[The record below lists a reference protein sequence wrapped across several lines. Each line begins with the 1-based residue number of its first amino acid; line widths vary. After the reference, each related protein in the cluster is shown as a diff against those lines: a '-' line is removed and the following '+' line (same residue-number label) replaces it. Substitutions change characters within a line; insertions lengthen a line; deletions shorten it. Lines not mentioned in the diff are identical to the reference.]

1 MSAVVVEE
9 PRLLH
14 ALPGRLRVQL
24 PWWASQRPRQLE
36 ARLRQMPGV
45 RSVQANA
52 LTGNILISYDAK
64 LTGQQ
69 AILDALRAPG
79 LDTAET
85 DAASYRQKSQEQ
97 QAARPEPSPAAPHV
111 LHERNGHVRR
121 ARISMRGLDR
131 NPDLARQVV
140 ERLEHR
146 PGVHA
151 HASQLTGRV
160 LIEYTEHEADLDD
173 LISEITG
180 MELPDTPGE
189 DHPAHPL
196 DPAPLIQSASRV
208 LGAGLGLSV
217 LASRR
222 ALNIQEPVIPG
233 FTAVSAVIGI
243 LQGFPFVRNGLRRM
257 LGRNMADIALSAPG
271 IISLTLSG
279 NPVGLALTLADAT
292 RLLTEVMQRR
302 DAWKG
307 YSERIKHAPSDRPG
321 AAIRLE
327 AGEHTS
333 RAAKV
338 IEGTGVAIGPDGLPT
353 PAAPGEMLPVGAQVF
368 GGPVTVELQAGKAF
382 RARPRPVPVAK
393 SLYDRYTEVLGPLSL
408 GYAALTAITTRSF
421 SRTLAALLLVNPRA
435 ALTGLEGADLSAS
448 ARVLRAGIIEV
459 GTRPGRTI
467 RRPDL
472 LLIDGPRVITDKLE
486 VLSVLPLSEGQET
499 GELLNYASGI
509 AAAAGFPWGNVFPLA
524 GRAPASDGTF
534 DGRTASALLNGV
546 KYTLGPASDD
556 DALPTALR
564 LRHRGDYL
572 LILRNERA
580 AQPLGVIVLR
590 PHLAAGVQELVH
602 TCHQHGVEIELISSG
617 NPITAQN
624 LARRAELSL
633 VSSEDS
639 VEMIRAR
646 QTDGALVAFLSD
658 NAHAAAAFAACDLG
672 IALTDGRN
680 RFPAR
685 ADLLAP
691 DLGAVAAIIQ
701 AGAAREATVR
711 DSVGLSALANSVG
724 AFWGLQPQARL
735 ENSFYAVATAS
746 FGALGDGWL
755 RLRGGE
761 RPHPLTSRITDVRPE
776 LWGRRGVHSVLQ
788 ALNTTETGLTSAQAA
803 ARRQAPVPLAQS
815 RALLNEI
822 LAQLRSPLTAILA
835 AGAGLSLVLGAVADV
850 GIIGATIAANV
861 AIGAWQ
867 SHRAGQVASALERL
881 GTPTARVLRDG
892 ESYTIPATEL
902 VPGDVLLLA
911 PGDRVAADGRVISAQ
926 GLEVDE
932 SALTGESL
940 PVTKTVSEGPIAGH
954 IVLEGSDVT
963 SGNGRAVVFA
973 VGRQTLMGATAA
985 ALAVEET
992 KESPLGARLSRLLS
1006 QTLPL
1011 AAIGGGIVFVSGFA
1025 RTRQALPQL
1034 ALGATLALTA
1044 VPEGLPLLAS
1054 VGEAAVARRLSNR
1067 DAVVRRL
1074 SAVEALGRVDV
1085 ACTDKTGTLTEGKL
1099 ALRLVASLDEAGEVS
1114 DTLPESLRRVLITA
1128 GLASPHPDAEDA
1140 AAHPTD
1146 LAVTQAAELAGLS
1159 AEVRAPRQA
1168 ESPFDPARAFH
1179 AALTD
1184 GRLSVKGAPEALVP
1198 CCVTALHGDQAQPLD
1213 EEGRRNLLAMA
1224 QQLAGR
1230 GLRVLMVAEGA
1241 PDTPVE
1247 NPQDLTAL
1255 GFVGISDPL
1264 RPSVIEAVRRC
1275 HNAGVR
1281 VIMLTG
1287 DHPATA
1293 RSIAGEAGL
1302 LGADDEIITANEL
1315 AELQNGDLDERMAH
1329 VTVVARATPLDKV
1342 RIIESLRR
1350 QGHTVAMTGDGVND
1364 APALR
1369 LADVG
1374 VAIGRGGTEVARQTA
1389 DVVLVNDDFS
1399 TLVEALVEGRS
1410 FWRNIRRSLGLL
1422 LGGNL
1427 GELSLM
1433 VGASVLG
1440 LTAPLS
1446 ARQILAVNLV
1456 TDVLPGVAVALQQ
1469 PEHRNLSRLAREG
1482 TTALDTALRNDVLRR
1497 GVATATPSLAAYL
1510 IALGSST
1517 LPQAR
1522 TVAFASVV
1530 ANQLAQT
1537 IDASWVEGNLTPGVF
1552 GAVGGSIG
1560 LLGAALAIPPLRA
1573 FLGLAIP
1580 SPLGWGLIAAGTAL
1594 APLLSHLLAGARLPR
1609 PALPQPKLPALL
1621 PQRAGS

>member
-1 MSAVVVEE
+1 MSAVAVEE

-24 PWWASQRPRQLE
+24 PWWSGQHPRQLE
-36 ARLRQMPGV
+36 AQLRQMSGV

-69 AILDALRAPG
+69 AILDALRAPVTETSEAG
-79 LDTAET
+79 SAE
-85 DAASYRQKSQEQ
+85 AQREAPEQ
-97 QAARPEPSPAAPHV
+97 QAARSEPSPAAPHV
-111 LHERNGHVRR
+111 LHERNGHARR
-121 ARISMRGLDR
+121 ARVSMRGLDR
-131 NPDLARQVV
+131 NPELARQVV
-140 ERLEHR
+140 ERLERR
-146 PGVHA
+146 PGVRA

-233 FTAVSAVIGI
+233 FTAVSAIIGI
-243 LQGFPFVRNGLRRM
+243 LQGFPFVRNELRRL
-257 LGRNMADIALSAPG
+257 LGRNLADVALSVPG

-292 RLLTEVMQRR
+292 RLWTEVMQRR

-327 AGEHTS
+327 AGEHAP

-338 IEGTGVAIGPDGLPT
+338 IEGTGVAIGSDGLPT
-353 PAAPGEMLPVGAQVF
+353 PAAPGELLPVGAQVF
-368 GGPVTVELQAGKAF
+368 GGPVTVELQAGNAF
-382 RARPRPVPVAK
+382 RARKRPVPVAK

-435 ALTGLEGADLSAS
+435 ALVGLEGADLSAS
-448 ARVLRAGIIEV
+448 ARVLRAGVIEV
-459 GTRPGRTI
+459 GTRPERTI

-472 LLIDGPRVITDKLE
+472 LLIDGPRVITDRLE

-499 GELLNYASGI
+499 GDLLNYASGI

-524 GRAPASDGTF
+524 GRAPASDGAF

-546 KYTLGPASDD
+546 QYTLGPASDD
-556 DALPTALR
+556 DPLPTALR

-572 LILRNERA
+572 LVLRKERA
-580 AQPLGVIVLR
+580 AQPLGVIALR

-602 TCHQHGVEIELISSG
+602 TCHQHGVEVELLSSG

-624 LARRAELSL
+624 LARRAQLSL

-658 NAHAAAAFAACDLG
+658 NAYAAAAFAACDLG
-672 IALTDGRN
+672 IALTDGRT

-691 DLGAVAAIIQ
+691 DLGAVTAIIQ

-711 DSVGLSALANSVG
+711 DSVGLSAIANGVG

-735 ENSFYAVATAS
+735 ENASYAVYAAS

-761 RPHPLTSRITDVRPE
+761 RPHPLTTRITDVRPE

-881 GTPTARVLRDG
+881 GAPTARVLRDG
-892 ESYTIPATEL
+892 EPRIIPATEL
-902 VPGDVLLLA
+902 APGDILLLA
-911 PGDRVAADGRVISAQ
+911 PGDRVAADGRIISAQ

-954 IVLEGSDVT
+954 IVLEGSDIT

-1011 AAIGGGIVFVSGFA
+1011 AAIGGGIVFISGFA

-1085 ACTDKTGTLTEGKL
+1085 ACTDKTGTLTEGRL
-1099 ALRLVASLDEAGEVS
+1099 ALRLVASLNEAEEVS
-1114 DTLPESLRRVLITA
+1114 DTLPESLRWVLLTA

-1146 LAVTQAAELAGLS
+1146 VAVTQGAEAAGLG
-1159 AEVRAPRQA
+1159 AEVRAQRRE
-1168 ESPFDPARAFH
+1168 ESPFDPARSFH
-1179 AALTD
+1179 ATLTD
-1184 GRLSVKGAPEALVP
+1184 GRISVKGAPEALAP
-1198 CCVTALHGDQAQPLD
+1198 LCVAALHNGQTRAQPLD
-1213 EEGRRNLLAMA
+1213 EEGRNALLATA

-1247 NPQDLTAL
+1247 NPQNLTAL

-1293 RSIAGEAGL
+1293 RSIASEAGL
-1302 LGADDEIITANEL
+1302 LGSEDEIITANEL
-1315 AELQNGDLDERMAH
+1315 AELQNGDLDERMAR

-1374 VAIGRGGTEVARQTA
+1374 VAIGRSGTEVARQTA

-1399 TLVEALVEGRS
+1399 TLV
-1410 FWRNIRRSLGLL
+1410 
-1422 LGGNL
+1422 
-1427 GELSLM
+1427 
-1433 VGASVLG
+1433 
-1440 LTAPLS
+1440 
-1446 ARQILAVNLV
+1446 
-1456 TDVLPGVAVALQQ
+1456 
-1469 PEHRNLSRLAREG
+1469 
-1482 TTALDTALRNDVLRR
+1482 
-1497 GVATATPSLAAYL
+1497 
-1510 IALGSST
+1510 
-1517 LPQAR
+1517 
-1522 TVAFASVV
+1522 
-1530 ANQLAQT
+1530 
-1537 IDASWVEGNLTPGVF
+1537 
-1552 GAVGGSIG
+1552 
-1560 LLGAALAIPPLRA
+1560 
-1573 FLGLAIP
+1573 
-1580 SPLGWGLIAAGTAL
+1580 
-1594 APLLSHLLAGARLPR
+1594 
-1609 PALPQPKLPALL
+1609 
-1621 PQRAGS
+1621 